1 MRNRSHILFVVM
13 AAVVGT
19 GVTNCHEI
27 YEVVLTSR
35 IHQVVADHLVDGVHR
50 VLKSKGHEAS
60 DAMRDLRDKLGLSY
74 LI

>member
-1 MRNRSHILFVVM
+1 M

-19 GVTNCHEI
+19 GVTNCYEI

-35 IHQVVADHLVDGVHR
+35 IHQVVADNLVDGVHR
-50 VLKSKGHEAS
+50 VLNSEGYEAS
-60 DAMRDLRDKLGLSY
+60 DAMRDLRDKLVLSY